1 MPLFSGILAL
11 AAVSLCCAALAR
23 RFKLDAG
30 LLALPVIAG
39 ASLWLCLWG
48 GVGLLRAGGWA
59 FYLAAAALAA
69 WLAYKRELAG
79 AFREL
84 LTPGFATFVLAAAFF
99 LVVFAATQ
107 PMFTQTDE
115 FSLWGSAAKLTKLHD
130 MLHPAAP
137 GNLLARTATPAL
149 MLVSYLFQFFGA
161 GFSEWSAYFA
171 VDALL
176 AAAVAAVASLPRASK
191 AGAAVAAACGFLVPY
206 FFSAPSLGGISNIY
220 LSFMGDLPLGFV
232 FGATLCVYFSLR
244 ERPVAALALTALLA
258 AFLVLT
264 KDVGLAYGCIAVGLV
279 CADRLFCAPKRR
291 LPRRLKDA
299 ALALLTILPGGLA
312 YLGWSRYV
320 AAVTGLGKT
329 TVGSEIHEVTQGQAM
344 AEGVAQLLGLMEP
357 TEKFAQVRNAMLASP
372 FTIPVCL
379 LGGGALA
386 LALIWLVL
394 AAAALAAPKGERLR
408 PVCLGVFGT
417 LALGA
422 FLVFHLFLYVY
433 NFRETDAAN
442 LQDYIRY
449 IGPYYMGFFLM
460 ALGLLARYA
469 AAESRMAKL
478 AGALPA
484 AVLAGFCVLIAWRGL
499 PTAGFWNYPRSV
511 YSVRQDVKQRA
522 EAVNGLLDW
531 SDTVLLISQGD
542 TAIRWNYYGFEL
554 NATLARGFGGFG
566 YGHEGD
572 YNWDTTHMNLVPPE
586 AAGEG
591 VPEVYSY
598 QTVADADDLCLFL
611 LDKKYTHILVDA
623 SDDYIADV
631 IGPAFGCEGLPDDKP
646 DEPVLLSI
654 QYDGDTVRWTPVEG
668 GAA

>member
-1 MPLFSGILAL
+1 M
-11 AAVSLCCAALAR
+11 
-23 RFKLDAG
+23 
-30 LLALPVIAG
+30 
-39 ASLWLCLWG
+39 
-48 GVGLLRAGGWA
+48 
-59 FYLAAAALAA
+59 
-69 WLAYKRELAG
+69 
-79 AFREL
+79 
-84 LTPGFATFVLAAAFF
+84 
-99 LVVFAATQ
+99 
-107 PMFTQTDE
+107 
-115 FSLWGSAAKLTKLHD
+115 
-130 MLHPAAP
+130 
-137 GNLLARTATPAL
+137 
-149 MLVSYLFQFFGA
+149 
-161 GFSEWSAYFA
+161 
-171 VDALL
+171 
-176 AAAVAAVASLPRASK
+176 
-191 AGAAVAAACGFLVPY
+191 
-206 FFSAPSLGGISNIY
+206 
-220 LSFMGDLPLGFV
+220 
-232 FGATLCVYFSLR
+232 
-244 ERPVAALALTALLA
+244 
-258 AFLVLT
+258 
-264 KDVGLAYGCIAVGLV
+264 
-279 CADRLFCAPKRR
+279 
-291 LPRRLKDA
+291 
-299 ALALLTILPGGLA
+299 
-312 YLGWSRYV
+312 

-329 TVGSEIHEVTQGQAM
+329 TVGSEIHEISQGQAM
-344 AEGVAQLLGLMEP
+344 AEGVAQLLGFMEP

-422 FLVFHLFLYVY
+422 FLIFHLFLYVY

-460 ALGLLARYA
+460 SLGLLARYA
-469 AAESRMAKL
+469 AAESRAAKL

-511 YSVRQDVKQRA
+511 YSVREDVKARA
-522 EAVNGLLDW
+522 EAVNELLDW
-531 SDTVLLISQGD
+531 EDTVLLISQGD

-572 YNWDTTHMNLVPPE
+572 YNWDTTHMNIVSPE

-598 QTVADADDLCLFL
+598 QTVASAEDLRLFL
-611 LDKKYTHILVDA
+611 LDKKYTHVLVDA

-631 IGPAFGCEGLPDDKP
+631 IGPAFGCQGLPDDKP
-646 DEPVLLSI
+646 DEPVLLAI
-654 QYDGDTVRWTPVEG
+654 EYDGDAVRWTRVEG

>member
-1 MPLFSGILAL
+1 MPLLSGILAL
-11 AAVSLCCAALAR
+11 LAISLYSAVLAR

-39 ASLWLCLWG
+39 GAVWLCLWG
-48 GVGLLRAGGWA
+48 MAGLLKAGGWA

-69 WLAYKRELAG
+69 WLLFKKELAETLK
-79 AFREL
+79 EL
-84 LTPGFATFVLAAAFF
+84 LTPGFMVFLAAAALF
-99 LVVFAATQ
+99 LAVFAVTQ

-130 MLHPAAP
+130 MLHPGAP

-149 MLVSYLFQFFGA
+149 MLVSYLFQFFGE

-171 VDALL
+171 LDALL
-176 AAAVAAVASLPRASK
+176 AAAVAAVASLPRRSK
-191 AGAAVAAACGFLVPY
+191 AGAAVVAACGFLVPY
-206 FFSAPSLGGISNIY
+206 FFSAPSLGGISNVY

-232 FGATLCVYFSLR
+232 FGAAVCVYFSLR
-244 ERPVAALALTALLA
+244 ERPAAALALTALLA

-264 KDVGLAYGCIAVGLV
+264 KDVGLAYGCIVVGLV
-279 CADRLFCAPKRR
+279 CADRLFCGPKRKV
-291 LPRRLKDA
+291 PRRLKDA
-299 ALALLTILPGGLA
+299 LLALLTILPGGIA

-344 AEGVAQLLGLMEP
+344 AEGVAQLLGFMEP
-357 TEKFAQVRNAMLASP
+357 SEKFAQVRDAMFASP

-386 LALIWLVL
+386 LTLIWLVL

-422 FLVFHLFLYVY
+422 FLIFHLFLYVY

-469 AAESRMAKL
+469 AAESRAAKL
-478 AGALPA
+478 AGAVPA
-484 AVLAGFCVLIAWRGL
+484 GVLLGFCALIVWRGM
-499 PTAGFWNYPRSV
+499 PTAGFWNYPHSV
-511 YSVRQDVKQRA
+511 YSVRQDVKERA
-522 EAVNGLLDW
+522 ETVNGLLDW
-531 SDTVLLISQGD
+531 DDTVLLISQGD

-572 YNWDTTHMNLVPPE
+572 YNWDTTHMNLVSPE

-598 QTVADADDLCLFL
+598 QTVADADDLRLFL
-611 LDKKYTHILVDA
+611 LDKKYTHVLVDA

-646 DEPVLLSI
+646 DEPVLLAI
-654 QYDGDTVRWTPVEG
+654 EYDGDTVRWTRVEG

>member
-1 MPLFSGILAL
+1 MPLLSGILAL
-11 AAVSLCCAALAR
+11 LAVSLYSAALGR
-23 RFKLDAG
+23 RFKLDPG

-39 ASLWLCLWG
+39 GSIWLCLWG
-48 GVGLLRAGGWA
+48 MAGLLQAGGWA
-59 FYLAAAALAA
+59 FYLAAGALAV
-69 WLAYKRELAG
+69 WLAGKKELAKTLK
-79 AFREL
+79 EL
-84 LTPGFATFVLAAAFF
+84 LCPGFVTFLLAAAFF
-99 LVVFAATQ
+99 LAVFSATK
-107 PMFTQTDE
+107 PLFTQTDE
-115 FSLWGSAAKLTKLHD
+115 FSLWGSAAKLTKLQD

-171 VDALL
+171 LNALL
-176 AAAVAAVASLPRASK
+176 AAAVGAVASLPRADK
-191 AGAAVAAACGFLVPY
+191 AGAAVVAACGFLVPY

-232 FGATLCVYFSLR
+232 FGAGLCVWFSLR
-244 ERPVAALALTALLA
+244 QRPAAALCLTGLLA

-264 KDVGLAYGCIAVGLV
+264 KDVGLAYGCILVGLV
-279 CADRLFCAPKRR
+279 CADRLFCAPKRGIA
-291 LPRRLKDA
+291 RRLKDT
-299 ALALLTILPGGLA
+299 ALAAVTILPGGLA

-329 TVGSEIHEVTQGQAM
+329 TVGSEIHEISQGQAM
-344 AEGVAQLLGLMEP
+344 AEGVAQLLGFMEP

-422 FLVFHLFLYVY
+422 FLIFHLFLYVY

-460 ALGLLARYA
+460 SLGLLARYA
-469 AAESRMAKL
+469 AAESRAAKL

-511 YSVRQDVKQRA
+511 YSVREDVKARA
-522 EAVNGLLDW
+522 EAVNELLDW
-531 SDTVLLISQGD
+531 EDTVLLISQGD

-572 YNWDTTHMNLVPPE
+572 YNWDTTHMNIVSPE

-598 QTVADADDLCLFL
+598 QTVASAEDLRLFL
-611 LDKKYTHILVDA
+611 LDKKYTHVLVDA

-631 IGPAFGCEGLPDDKP
+631 IGPAFGCQGLPDDKP
-646 DEPVLLSI
+646 DEPVLLAI
-654 QYDGDTVRWTPVEG
+654 EYDGDAVRWTRVEG

>member
-11 AAVSLCCAALAR
+11 LAVSLYSAVLAR

-39 ASLWLCLWG
+39 GSVWLCLAG
-48 GVGLLRAGGWA
+48 MAGLLKAGGWV
-59 FYLAAAALAA
+59 FYLAAATLAA
-69 WLAYKRELAG
+69 WLIFKKELAG
-79 AFREL
+79 TLKEL
-84 LTPGFATFVLAAAFF
+84 LTPGFMTFLLAAAFF
-99 LVVFAATQ
+99 LAVFAATK

-130 MLHPAAP
+130 MLHPGAP

-149 MLVSYLFQFFGA
+149 MLVAYLFQFFGT

-171 VDALL
+171 IDTLL
-176 AAAVAAVASLPRASK
+176 AAAVAAVASLPRGSK
-191 AGAAVAAACGFLVPY
+191 AGTAVVAACGFLVPY
-206 FFSAPSLGGISNIY
+206 FFSAPSLGGISNVY

-232 FGATLCVYFSLR
+232 FGASLCVYFSLR
-244 ERPVAALALTALLA
+244 ERPAAALGLTALLA

-264 KDVGLAYGCIAVGLV
+264 KDVGLAYGCIVVGLV
-279 CADRLFCAPKRR
+279 CADRLLCAPKRKIT
-291 LPRRLKDA
+291 RRLRDTLLA
-299 ALALLTILPGGLA
+299 ALTILPGGLA

-320 AAVTGLGKT
+320 AAVTGLGKA

-344 AEGVAQLLGLMEP
+344 AEGVAQLLGFMEP
-357 TEKFAQVRNAMLASP
+357 TEKFAQVRDAMLASP

-386 LALIWLVL
+386 LGLIWLVL
-394 AAAALAAPKGERLR
+394 AAAAMTAPKGERLR

-469 AAESRMAKL
+469 AADLRRAKL
-478 AGALPA
+478 AGAVPVG
-484 AVLAGFCVLIAWRGL
+484 VLAGFCALILWRGM
-499 PTAGFWNYPRSV
+499 PTAGFWNYPHSV

-522 EAVNGLLDW
+522 GTVNGLLDW

-572 YNWDTTHMNLVPPE
+572 YNWDTTHMNLVSPE

-598 QTVADADDLCLFL
+598 QTVADAEDLRLFL
-611 LDKKYTHILVDA
+611 LDKKYTHVLVDA

-631 IGPAFGCEGLPDDKP
+631 IGPAFGCKGLPKDKP
-646 DEPVLLSI
+646 DQPVLLAI
-654 QYDGDTVRWTPVEG
+654 EYDGDAVRWSRVEG

>member
-11 AAVSLCCAALAR
+11 LAVSLYSAVLAR

-39 ASLWLCLWG
+39 GSVWLWLAGMAGLLKAGG
-48 GVGLLRAGGWA
+48 GV

-69 WLAYKRELAG
+69 WLIFKKELAG
-79 AFREL
+79 TLKEL
-84 LTPGFATFVLAAAFF
+84 LTPGFMTFLLAAAFF
-99 LVVFAATQ
+99 LAVFAATK

-130 MLHPAAP
+130 MLHPGAP

-149 MLVSYLFQFFGA
+149 MLVAYLFQFFGT

-171 VDALL
+171 IDTLL
-176 AAAVAAVASLPRASK
+176 AAAVAAVASLPRGSK
-191 AGAAVAAACGFLVPY
+191 AGTAVVAACGFLVPY
-206 FFSAPSLGGISNIY
+206 FFSAPSLGGISNVY

-232 FGATLCVYFSLR
+232 FGASLCVYFSLR
-244 ERPVAALALTALLA
+244 ERPAAALGLTALLA

-264 KDVGLAYGCIAVGLV
+264 KDVGLAYGCIVVGLV
-279 CADRLFCAPKRR
+279 CADRLLCAPKRKIT
-291 LPRRLKDA
+291 RRLRDTLLA
-299 ALALLTILPGGLA
+299 ALTILPGGLA

-320 AAVTGLGKT
+320 AAVTGLGKA

-344 AEGVAQLLGLMEP
+344 AEGVAQLLGFMEP
-357 TEKFAQVRNAMLASP
+357 TEKFAQVRDAMLASP

-386 LALIWLVL
+386 LGLIWLVL
-394 AAAALAAPKGERLR
+394 ATAAMAAPKGERLR

-469 AAESRMAKL
+469 AADLRRAKL
-478 AGALPA
+478 AGAVPVG
-484 AVLAGFCVLIAWRGL
+484 VLAGFCALILWRGM
-499 PTAGFWNYPRSV
+499 PTAGFWNYPHSV

-522 EAVNGLLDW
+522 GTVNGLLDW

-566 YGHEGD
+566 YGHVDD
-572 YNWDTTHMNLVPPE
+572 YNWDTTHMNLVSPE

-598 QTVADADDLCLFL
+598 QTVADAEDLRLFL
-611 LDKKYTHILVDA
+611 LDKKYTHVLVDA

-631 IGPAFGCEGLPDDKP
+631 IGPAFGCKGLPKDKP
-646 DEPVLLSI
+646 DQPVLLAI
-654 QYDGDTVRWTPVEG
+654 EYDGDAVRWSRVEG

>member
-11 AAVSLCCAALAR
+11 LTISLYSAVLAR

-39 ASLWLCLWG
+39 GSVWLCLAG
-48 GVGLLRAGGWA
+48 MAGLLKAGGWV

-69 WLAYKRELAG
+69 WLIFKKELAG
-79 AFREL
+79 TLKEL
-84 LTPGFATFVLAAAFF
+84 LSPGFMTFLLAAAFF
-99 LVVFAATQ
+99 LAVFAATQ

-115 FSLWGSAAKLTKLHD
+115 FSLWGSAAKLTKLQD

-149 MLVSYLFQFFGA
+149 MLVAYLFQFFGQ

-171 VDALL
+171 IDALL
-176 AAAVAAVASLPRASK
+176 AAAVAAAASLPRSK
-191 AGAAVAAACGFLVPY
+191 PGTAVVAACGFLTPY
-206 FFSAPSLGGISNIY
+206 FFSAPSLGGISNVY

-232 FGATLCVYFSLR
+232 FGASLCVYFSLR
-244 ERPVAALALTALLA
+244 QRPATALSLTALLA

-264 KDVGLAYGCIAVGLV
+264 KDVGLAYGCIVVGLV
-279 CADRLFCAPKRR
+279 CADRLLCAPKRKIDC
-291 LPRRLKDA
+291 RLKDTLLA
-299 ALALLTILPGGLA
+299 ALTILPGGLA

-357 TEKFAQVRNAMLASP
+357 TEKFAQVRNAMFASP

-422 FLVFHLFLYVY
+422 FLIFHLFLYVY

-469 AAESRMAKL
+469 AADLRWAKL
-478 AGALPA
+478 AGAVPVG
-484 AVLAGFCVLIAWRGL
+484 VLAGFCVLIAWRGM
-499 PTAGFWNYPRSV
+499 PTAGFWNYPHSV

-522 EAVNGLLDW
+522 ETVNGLLDW
-531 SDTVLLISQGD
+531 EDTVLLISQGD

-572 YNWDTTHMNLVPPE
+572 YNWDTTHMNIVSPE
-586 AAGEG
+586 AAGG
-591 VPEVYSY
+591 GRAGGL
-598 QTVADADDLCLFL
+598 Q
-611 LDKKYTHILVDA
+611 
-623 SDDYIADV
+623 
-631 IGPAFGCEGLPDDKP
+631 LPD
-646 DEPVLLSI
+646 
-654 QYDGDTVRWTPVEG
+654 G
-668 GAA
+668 GGRR

>member
-11 AAVSLCCAALAR
+11 LAVSLYSAVLAR

-39 ASLWLCLWG
+39 GSVWLWLAGMAGLLKAGG
-48 GVGLLRAGGWA
+48 GV

-69 WLAYKRELAG
+69 WLIFKKELAG
-79 AFREL
+79 TLKEL
-84 LTPGFATFVLAAAFF
+84 LTPGFMTFLLAAAFF
-99 LVVFAATQ
+99 LAVFAATK

-130 MLHPAAP
+130 MLHPGAP

-149 MLVSYLFQFFGA
+149 MLAAYLFQFFGT

-171 VDALL
+171 IDTLL
-176 AAAVAAVASLPRASK
+176 AAAVAAVASLPRGSK
-191 AGAAVAAACGFLVPY
+191 AGTAVVAACGFLVPY
-206 FFSAPSLGGISNIY
+206 FFSAPSLGGISNVY

-232 FGATLCVYFSLR
+232 FGASLCVYFSLR
-244 ERPVAALALTALLA
+244 ERPAAALGLTALLA

-264 KDVGLAYGCIAVGLV
+264 KDVGLAYGCIVVGLV
-279 CADRLFCAPKRR
+279 CADRLLCAPKRKIT
-291 LPRRLKDA
+291 RRLRDTLLA
-299 ALALLTILPGGLA
+299 ALTILPGGLA

-320 AAVTGLGKT
+320 AAVTGLGKA

-344 AEGVAQLLGLMEP
+344 AEGVAQLLGFMEP
-357 TEKFAQVRNAMLASP
+357 TEKFAQVRDAMLASP

-386 LALIWLVL
+386 LGLIWLVL
-394 AAAALAAPKGERLR
+394 ATAAMAAPKGERLR

-469 AAESRMAKL
+469 AADLRRAKL
-478 AGALPA
+478 AGAVPVG
-484 AVLAGFCVLIAWRGL
+484 VLAGFCALILWRGM
-499 PTAGFWNYPRSV
+499 PTAGFWNYPHSV

-522 EAVNGLLDW
+522 GTVNGLLDW

-566 YGHEGD
+566 YGHEDD
-572 YNWDTTHMNLVPPE
+572 YNWDTTHMNLVSPE

-598 QTVADADDLCLFL
+598 QTVADAEDLRLFL
-611 LDKKYTHILVDA
+611 LDKKYTHVLVDA

-631 IGPAFGCEGLPDDKP
+631 IGPAFGCKGLPKDKP
-646 DEPVLLSI
+646 DQPVLLAI
-654 QYDGDTVRWTPVEG
+654 EYDGDAVRWSRVEG

>member
-1 MPLFSGILAL
+1 MPLLSGILAL
-11 AAVSLCCAALAR
+11 LAVSLYSAALGR
-23 RFKLDAG
+23 RFKLDPG

-39 ASLWLCLWG
+39 GSIWLCLWG
-48 GVGLLRAGGWA
+48 MAGLLKAGGWA
-59 FYLAAAALAA
+59 FYLAAGALAV
-69 WLAYKRELAG
+69 WLAWKKELAKTLK
-79 AFREL
+79 EL
-84 LTPGFATFVLAAAFF
+84 LCPGFVTFLLAAAFF
-99 LVVFAATQ
+99 LAVFSATK
-107 PMFTQTDE
+107 PLFTQTDE
-115 FSLWGSAAKLTKLHD
+115 FSLWGSAAKLTKLQD

-171 VDALL
+171 LNALL
-176 AAAVAAVASLPRASK
+176 AAAVGAVASLPRADK
-191 AGAAVAAACGFLVPY
+191 AGAAVVAACGFLVPY

-232 FGATLCVYFSLR
+232 FGAGLCVWFSLR
-244 ERPVAALALTALLA
+244 QRPAAALCLTGLLA

-264 KDVGLAYGCIAVGLV
+264 KDVGLAYGCILVGLV
-279 CADRLFCAPKRR
+279 CADRLFCAPKRGIA
-291 LPRRLKDA
+291 RRLKDT
-299 ALALLTILPGGLA
+299 ALAAVTILPGGLA

-329 TVGSEIHEVTQGQAM
+329 TVGSEIHEISQGQAM
-344 AEGVAQLLGLMEP
+344 AEGVAQLLGFMEP

-422 FLVFHLFLYVY
+422 FLIFHLFLYVY

-460 ALGLLARYA
+460 SLGLLARYA
-469 AAESRMAKL
+469 AAESRAAKL

-511 YSVRQDVKQRA
+511 YSVREDVKARA
-522 EAVNGLLDW
+522 EAVNELLDW
-531 SDTVLLISQGD
+531 EDTVLLISQGD

-554 NATLARGFGGFG
+554 NATMARGFGGFG

-572 YNWDTTHMNLVPPE
+572 YNWDTTHMNIVSPE

-598 QTVADADDLCLFL
+598 QTVASAEDLRLFL
-611 LDKKYTHILVDA
+611 LDKKYTHVLVDA

-631 IGPAFGCEGLPDDKP
+631 IGPAFGCQGLPDDKP
-646 DEPVLLSI
+646 DEPVLLAI
-654 QYDGDTVRWTPVEG
+654 EYDGDAVRWTRVEG

>member
-1 MPLFSGILAL
+1 MPLLSGILAL
-11 AAVSLCCAALAR
+11 LAVSLYSAALGR
-23 RFKLDAG
+23 RFKLDPG

-39 ASLWLCLWG
+39 GSIWLCLWG
-48 GVGLLRAGGWA
+48 MAGLLKAGGWA
-59 FYLAAAALAA
+59 FYLAAGALAV
-69 WLAYKRELAG
+69 WLAWKKELAKTLK
-79 AFREL
+79 EL
-84 LTPGFATFVLAAAFF
+84 LCPGFVTFLLAAAFF
-99 LVVFAATQ
+99 LAVFSATK
-107 PMFTQTDE
+107 PLFTQTDE
-115 FSLWGSAAKLTKLHD
+115 FSLWGSAAKLTKLQD

-171 VDALL
+171 LNALL
-176 AAAVAAVASLPRASK
+176 AAAVGAVASLPRADK
-191 AGAAVAAACGFLVPY
+191 AGAAVVAACGFLVPY

-232 FGATLCVYFSLR
+232 FGAGLCVWFSLR
-244 ERPVAALALTALLA
+244 QRPAAALCLTGLLA

-264 KDVGLAYGCIAVGLV
+264 KDVGLAYGCILVGLV
-279 CADRLFCAPKRR
+279 CADRLFCAPKRGIA
-291 LPRRLKDA
+291 RRLKDT
-299 ALALLTILPGGLA
+299 ALAAVTILPGGLA

-329 TVGSEIHEVTQGQAM
+329 TVGSEIHEISQGQAM
-344 AEGVAQLLGLMEP
+344 AEGVAQLLGFMEP

-422 FLVFHLFLYVY
+422 FLIFHLFLYVY

-460 ALGLLARYA
+460 SLGLLARYA
-469 AAESRMAKL
+469 AAESRAAKL

-511 YSVRQDVKQRA
+511 YSVREDVKARA
-522 EAVNGLLDW
+522 EAVNELLDW
-531 SDTVLLISQGD
+531 EDTVLLISQGD

-572 YNWDTTHMNLVPPE
+572 YNWDTTHMNIVSPE

-598 QTVADADDLCLFL
+598 QTVASAEDLRLFL
-611 LDKKYTHILVDA
+611 LDKKYTHVLVDA

-631 IGPAFGCEGLPDDKP
+631 IGPAFGCQGLPDDKP
-646 DEPVLLSI
+646 DEPVLLAI
-654 QYDGDTVRWTPVEG
+654 EYDGDAVRWTRVEG

>member
-11 AAVSLCCAALAR
+11 LTISLYSAVLAR

-39 ASLWLCLWG
+39 GSVWLCLAG
-48 GVGLLRAGGWA
+48 MAGLLKAGGWV

-69 WLAYKRELAG
+69 WLIFKKELAG
-79 AFREL
+79 TLKEL
-84 LTPGFATFVLAAAFF
+84 LSPGFMTFLLAAAFF
-99 LVVFAATQ
+99 LAVFAATQ

-115 FSLWGSAAKLTKLHD
+115 FSLWGSAAKLTKLQD

-171 VDALL
+171 IDALL

-191 AGAAVAAACGFLVPY
+191 VGAAVAAACGFLVPY

-299 ALALLTILPGGLA
+299 ALARVAILPRGLA

-478 AGALPA
+478 AGTLPA

-591 VPEVYSY
+591 GPEVYSY
-598 QTVADADDLCLFL
+598 QTVADADDLRLFL

>member
-1 MPLFSGILAL
+1 MPLLSGILAL
-11 AAVSLCCAALAR
+11 LAVSLYSAALGR
-23 RFKLDAG
+23 RFKLDPG

-39 ASLWLCLWG
+39 GSIWLCLWG
-48 GVGLLRAGGWA
+48 MAGLLKAGGWA
-59 FYLAAAALAA
+59 FYLAAGALAV
-69 WLAYKRELAG
+69 WLAWKKELAKTLKG
-79 AFREL
+79 L
-84 LTPGFATFVLAAAFF
+84 LCPGFVTFLLAAAFF
-99 LVVFAATQ
+99 LAVFSATK
-107 PMFTQTDE
+107 PLFTQTDE
-115 FSLWGSAAKLTKLHD
+115 FSLWGSAAKLTKLQD

-171 VDALL
+171 LNALL
-176 AAAVAAVASLPRASK
+176 AAAVGAVASLPRADK
-191 AGAAVAAACGFLVPY
+191 AGAAVMAACGFLVPY

-232 FGATLCVYFSLR
+232 FGAGLCVWFSLR
-244 ERPVAALALTALLA
+244 QRPAAALCLTGLLA

-264 KDVGLAYGCIAVGLV
+264 KDVGLAYGCILVGLV
-279 CADRLFCAPKRR
+279 CADRLFCAPKRGIA
-291 LPRRLKDA
+291 RRLKDT
-299 ALALLTILPGGLA
+299 ALAAVTILPGGLA

-329 TVGSEIHEVTQGQAM
+329 TVGSEIHEISQGQAM
-344 AEGVAQLLGLMEP
+344 AEGVAQLLGFMEP

-422 FLVFHLFLYVY
+422 FLIFHLFLYVY

-460 ALGLLARYA
+460 SLGLLARYA
-469 AAESRMAKL
+469 AAESRAAKL

-511 YSVRQDVKQRA
+511 YSVREDVKARA
-522 EAVNGLLDW
+522 EAVNELLDW
-531 SDTVLLISQGD
+531 EDTVLLISQGD

-572 YNWDTTHMNLVPPE
+572 YNWDTTHMNIVSPE

-598 QTVADADDLCLFL
+598 QTVASAEDLRLFL
-611 LDKKYTHILVDA
+611 LDKKYTHVLVDA

-631 IGPAFGCEGLPDDKP
+631 IGPAFGCQGLPDDKP
-646 DEPVLLSI
+646 DEPVLLAI
-654 QYDGDTVRWTPVEG
+654 EYDGDAVRWTRVEG